1 MLPRSLNDQIIGVA
15 ALPAQLPSTVLLRR
29 PDVLEAEHTLH
40 ADNADI
46 GAARAEFFPD
56 ISLTGNIGSVSPQ
69 LSGLFES
76 GTGSWSYSPQISLP
90 IFRGGSLLGNLEA
103 AHVNRDIAVAQYEK
117 AIQTA
122 FREVADALALTR
134 TLASQR
140 AAQEALVKATG
151 RAYQLSQQ
159 RYKAGRD
166 SYLDV
171 LDSQRSY
178 YSAQQTLIATEL
190 AQQDNRVTL
199 YKALGGGW
207 LEHSR

>member
-1 MLPRSLNDQIIGVA
+1 
-15 ALPAQLPSTVLLRR
+15 
-29 PDVLEAEHTLH
+29 VLEAEHTLL

-46 GAARAEFFPD
+46 GAARAAFFPD
-56 ISLTGNIGSVSPQ
+56 ISLTGNIGSVSQP

-76 GTGSWSYSPQISLP
+76 GSGTWTYSPQLTLP
-90 IFRGGSLLGNLEA
+90 IFRGGALLGSLA
-103 AHVNRDIAVAQYEK
+103 AARVNRAIAVAQYEK

-122 FREVADALALTR
+122 FREVADGLALTD
-134 TLASQR
+134 TLSR
-140 AAQEALVKATG
+140 EREAQEALVKATG
-151 RAYQLSQQ
+151 RAYELSQQ
-159 RYKAGRD
+159 RYKVGRD

-190 AQQDNRVTL
+190 SQQDNRVTL

-207 LEHSR
+207 RENSR